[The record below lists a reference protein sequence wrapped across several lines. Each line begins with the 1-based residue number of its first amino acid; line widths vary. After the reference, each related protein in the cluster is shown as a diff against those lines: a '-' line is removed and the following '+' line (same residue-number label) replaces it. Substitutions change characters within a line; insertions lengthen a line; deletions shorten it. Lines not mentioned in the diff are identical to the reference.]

1 MKNNFIRVA
10 LLLALVLAFAGG
22 ARAQTNLA
30 AGDIAIVGIT
40 RGSSPAKLSIVALR
54 NISAGTKIYIS
65 DYGYDE
71 STGVF
76 GTASLTGTSSQAEG
90 VITWTPS
97 ATVDAGTLY
106 TIAITPHATS
116 PSVSGLPGTVTVSG
130 WSNTT
135 ASPISGGGDNWFIYQ
150 GSSPTSVTTF
160 VFAWTNTFVVLYGG
174 KDQVAGQFVQP
185 GSGAPN
191 NMMSYLPPSLT
202 LGTSAIAL
210 NRDPNS
216 GGYHGDNNRYKGTTT
231 GTQAQ
236 LLAAICTI
244 GNWDTSET
252 TVYDIAAGG
261 FYSVNPSFTVVTPA
275 TTPAVSSPTS
285 ADLTHAAAT
294 LGGNVTSDGGATIT
308 ERGVVY
314 SATTSNADPVIG
326 GASVVKL
333 VATGTTGSFTTAA
346 SGLSASTNY
355 TFKAYATNSVGTSYT
370 TAASFTTS
378 APPDTT
384 PPTHTAR

>member
-1 MKNNFIRVA
+1 MESLHCPGPRTRFSHAAIPLGPAPLCSLMKNNFIRVA

-116 PSVSGLPGTVTVSG
+116 PSVSVLPGTVTVSG

-150 GSSPTSVTTF
+150 GSSPTSVKALATRSRRCSA
-160 VFAWTNTFVVLYGG
+160 VIPLPWTI
-174 KDQVAGQFVQP
+174 
-185 GSGAPN
+185 S
-191 NMMSYLPPSLT
+191 PSST
-202 LGTSAIAL
+202 IWRMESRGDS
-210 NRDPNS
+210 DP
-216 GGYHGDNNRYKGTTT
+216 
-231 GTQAQ
+231 
-236 LLAAICTI
+236 
-244 GNWDTSET
+244 
-252 TVYDIAAGG
+252 
-261 FYSVNPSFTVVTPA
+261 
-275 TTPAVSSPTS
+275 
-285 ADLTHAAAT
+285 
-294 LGGNVTSDGGATIT
+294 
-308 ERGVVY
+308 
-314 SATTSNADPVIG
+314 
-326 GASVVKL
+326 
-333 VATGTTGSFTTAA
+333 
-346 SGLSASTNY
+346 
-355 TFKAYATNSVGTSYT
+355 
-370 TAASFTTS
+370 
-378 APPDTT
+378 
-384 PPTHTAR
+384 